1 MGAMLLLTDG
11 RVLVHEEPNCSA
23 SSTCVGTSYSTWY
36 TLTPDKTGSYINGT
50 WKKVAP
56 LPKAYE
62 PLFFASAVLPDGNV
76 VVQGGEYNCPSGNCS
91 GVWQSLGA
99 LYDPTTNKWSATTPP
114 VSGGIGDAESVVL
127 PSGTWMLAA
136 CCAEISGFTS
146 FPEYYYFD
154 ESTLSFTNEASATD
168 GVFDDFDEQGF
179 TLLPNGKVLTVDAY
193 VGFYSAKG
201 MNFQLYNPT
210 TNTWSKAGS
219 TKVQLWDSGC
229 GNSSGASYELGP
241 AVLMPNGTVFYTG
254 ASSCA
259 AGKTA
264 TYDWSTGVW
273 TPQSPFPNGDAAN
286 DAPASIET
294 NGNVIVMASPYNG
307 VFSSP
312 SNFYEWNGTTLNS
325 FPSPPNAANDPSF
338 VGHLLVL
345 PTGQIMFTDFS
356 TDVEILTTAGTYQY
370 LLATDDYQFPGNAV
384 FPAPRTP
391 SPARSS
397 TDCPR
402 VPLTV
407 TFPGRHQLPL
417 GQTCTQFPRIR
428 VLHQDSRPQHHGS
441 GDRLD
446 LGLHQDFDVPASMP
460 PGACKLYVIANG
472 IPSAPAACSVAKK
485 TD

>member
-356 TDVEILTTAGTYQY
+356 TDVEILTTAGTYQSSWQP
-370 LLATDDYQFPGNAV
+370 TI
-384 FPAPRTP
+384 TS
-391 SPARSS
+391 SPA
-397 TDCPR
+397 T
-402 VPLTV
+402 LT
-407 TFPGRHQLPL
+407 PGTTYSIT
-417 GQTCTQFPRIR
+417 GTQFNG
-428 VLHQDSRPQHHGS
+428 LSQGAAYGDDFQDATNYPLVKLVHNSTGYVYYAKTHGHS
-441 GDRLD
+441 TMAVATGSTSVSTN
-446 LGLHQDFDVPASMP
+446 FDVPASMP